1 MMSGNYT
8 SINNQNTSG
17 SVPSVPDPPGQVS
30 IKFNESTLQTFPPS
44 STPQGGKISASSRSS
59 SGIPR
64 DSDVPFSKPIS
75 GSSDQQKQQQQQ
87 QQAAA
92 PPGWLKIFTV
102 AAYQPY
108 FDVDTSDILAR
119 IKDSFFPFKG
129 TFSQKTATT
138 PDLYGP
144 FWICTTL
151 IFASASIGTC
161 VTYLARKLHHLE
173 WDYDIHLLTWS
184 ASVLYGYV
192 VVVPIALY
200 IILKYFSAPLG
211 LAQLLCLY
219 GYSLFIFIP
228 AVFLSIIPVEA
239 IRWVVTGVAGF
250 MSAMF
255 VASNLKTHIVSA
267 GEKWF
272 WIVAGIFLLQLALS
286 IVLKLYLFSVS
297 T

>member
-75 GSSDQQKQQQQQ
+75 GSSDQQKQQQQ

-255 VASNLKTHIVSA
+255 VASNLKTHIASA

>member
-8 SINNQNTSG
+8 SIDNQNTSG

-75 GSSDQQKQQQQQ
+75 GSSDQQKQQQE
-87 QQAAA
+87 AAA

-108 FDVDTSDILAR
+108 FDVDTSDILER

-184 ASVLYGYV
+184 ASVLYGYA

-255 VASNLKTHIVSA
+255 VASNLKTHIVST

>member
-8 SINNQNTSG
+8 SIDNHNTSG

-87 QQAAA
+87 AAA

-108 FDVDTSDILAR
+108 FDVDTSDILER

-184 ASVLYGYV
+184 ASVLYGYA

>member
-87 QQAAA
+87 QAAA

-151 IFASASIGTC
+151 IFASASI
-161 VTYLARKLHHLE
+161 
-173 WDYDIHLLTWS
+173 

-255 VASNLKTHIVSA
+255 VASNLKTHIASA